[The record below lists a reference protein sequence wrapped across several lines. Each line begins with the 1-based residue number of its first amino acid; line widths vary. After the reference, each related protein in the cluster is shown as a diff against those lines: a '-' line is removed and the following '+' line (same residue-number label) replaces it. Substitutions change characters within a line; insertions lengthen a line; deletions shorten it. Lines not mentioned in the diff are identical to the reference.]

1 MKRITKVVT
10 FALNSI
16 PQRTQQKPS
25 IPFTIRFLSFA
36 PCEDERRGF
45 VFTAVL
51 ASPSNV
57 QLQLPWPSCQFW
69 LGSSGRTTTDCSP
82 CDRAACDSGGTP
94 ALSRD
99 VRRAHADA
107 WSPTGGAST
116 AAATKR
122 WIRHKACFLSLLM
135 LIFFFFFFFYLRNLL
150 WSSSSLCRPQ
160 RFFSTALAVMC
171 KCTARQSAEEG

>member
-10 FALNSI
+10 FALNSL
-16 PQRTQQKPS
+16 PQWTQQKPP
-25 IPFTIRFLSFA
+25 IPFTIQFLSFA
-36 PCEDERRGF
+36 SCEDERRGF

-51 ASPSNV
+51 VSPSNF

-107 WSPTGGAST
+107 WSPTGGATT
-116 AAATKR
+116 AAATKTLNQ
-122 WIRHKACFLSLLM
+122 AQSVFPFSSYVDFL
-135 LIFFFFFFFYLRNLL
+135 FFFLL
-150 WSSSSLCRPQ
+150 TQPALELFVFVQTQW
-160 RFFSTALAVMC
+160 FFSTALAVMC